1 MPCTS
6 ALEFL
11 QKALESPAQNGI
23 SKQDILLQ
31 LKLLTVWKQWRSIIG
46 EPAAD
51 LCEPLGARSN
61 TLLVGVQDSSALY
74 ELQFYKEDI
83 IQRVNEY
90 LGFQHFT
97 KLYVRQQMDEMSL
110 QQLQD
115 ME

>member
-1 MPCTS
+1 MQCTD

-11 QKALESPAQNGI
+11 QKALESPVQSSI

-31 LKLLTVWKQWRSIIG
+31 LKLLTVWKQWKFVIG
-46 EPAAD
+46 EKIAC

-83 IQRVNEY
+83 IRRVNEY

-97 KLYVRQQMDEMSL
+97 KVYVQQQMDDVSL
-110 QQLQD
+110 QHTED
-115 ME
+115 TE